1 MSSFKNNKRKITLT
15 DEEFNKISNLYQV
28 ALDATSQSTLGSGGS
43 SLSGNSKYKQK
54 AWHEVQKYMNELG
67 KKYGYDP
74 EKYVINKNTKELEE
88 YLPDPPHD

>member
-1 MSSFKNNKRKITLT
+1 MSSIKNNNHRIKLT
-15 DEEFNKISNLYQV
+15 DEEFNKISNLYQI

-43 SLSGNSKYKQK
+43 SLAGNTNDKQK
-54 AWHEVQKYMNELG
+54 AWHNVQEYMNELG

-88 YLPDPPHD
+88 YLAD